1 MENIPQQ
8 KQLPKLFNITCS
20 VNELVRLTGGSLNDA
35 CWGAWFGEIQKI
47 LRSSPLIDT
56 DKL

>member
-20 VNELVRLTGGSLNDA
+20 VNELVRLERDSLNDG
-35 CWGAWFGEIQKI
+35 WGAWFGEIQKI

>member
-20 VNELVRLTGGSLNDA
+20 VNELVRLAGDSLNDA
-35 CWGAWFGEIQKI
+35 CWGAWFDEIQKI
-47 LRSSPLIDT
+47 LRSSPPDRHR
-56 DKL
+56 